1 LKKRCRNKKGGEKM
15 EKLKNLLKGNFWL
28 IPQKELSS
36 TELSFLE
43 SFFNIT
49 EDFFYNDSFK
59 EKNFFVLQKKEKYL
73 PERGKSLKLDSRN
86 LF

>member
-1 LKKRCRNKKGGEKM
+1 M